1 MTNTNEEKINKLLD
15 FPYDAFLMVRLEYVQ
30 ILGDELEA
38 KLLRIIEKYVDMER
52 RRIYQ
57 KTVNSAATNGQVAEI
72 TKDVWVPI
80 SYRLFMN
87 DLFGTVTS
95 ENTVKKAL
103 KKMIDKRIIF
113 QRFQPK
119 KKYDAPEYKIH
130 VNPLQTLLSLLTNP
144 GYQLLIPSYI
154 DTLKELPPQELT
166 PSECQEL
173 IPLAALRVSK
183 VDTNITENTNNN
195 REVITEKNNC
205 DESDTPTVAP
215 PLVGALTLPSKTEA
229 FIEKLREWRIED
241 EQPEEDITQ
250 AETVKVP
257 VVSKKGQTDDNN
269 DPHRRNT
276 ARHPSGDT
284 GVPADS
290 ILESQHSPVD
300 SKQVLHSQVQ
310 TMAEAR
316 PQGHGLEQNTSTP
329 TPAQAPSPQSE
340 QAAPGLADSAHGTR
354 EAAPQAPAQAAESAE
369 QHAHTA
375 ATTRQSAKREKK
387 AEPAKPEFT
396 PEGET
401 LYQDWCSLFHV
412 KIPRTKAIILAAND
426 LYEPIAYWS
435 GKLDIPRAEVLKRI
449 MNWQY
454 KNNANYYGEG
464 RGVKLFD
471 VHRDFEEW
479 QSAAQRKL
487 DRALRIVS
495 TDEPVPT
502 VSGRPRLDVPPEYL
516 AMMMGATS

>member
-1 MTNTNEEKINKLLD
+1 VTFDDALVYLAPHGGVPPDLDAVEVMNLAQKLWSEAHEDEWEQRAAWRALQTGLIESGVLPQSDTESQQRILTLLCLHAEPRANPSVERVVVMAETEQVWKGYPLGQPDHKIS
-15 FPYDAFLMVRLEYVQ
+15 VQ
-30 ILGDELEA
+30 YLKSGWKVLREDRSVVAPTTGPILEA
-38 KLLRIIEKYVDMER
+38 EE
-52 RRIYQ
+52 
-57 KTVNSAATNGQVAEI
+57 EI
-72 TKDVWVPI
+72 DDP
-80 SYRLFMN
+80 
-87 DLFGTVTS
+87 
-95 ENTVKKAL
+95 
-103 KKMIDKRIIF
+103 DK
-113 QRFQPK
+113 
-119 KKYDAPEYKIH
+119 
-130 VNPLQTLLSLLTNP
+130 
-144 GYQLLIPSYI
+144 
-154 DTLKELPPQELT
+154 
-166 PSECQEL
+166 
-173 IPLAALRVSK
+173 
-183 VDTNITENTNNN
+183 
-195 REVITEKNNC
+195 
-205 DESDTPTVAP
+205 
-215 PLVGALTLPSKTEA
+215 TLP
-229 FIEKLREWRIED
+229 R
-241 EQPEEDITQ
+241 
-250 AETVKVP
+250 VP
-257 VVSKKGQTDDNN
+257 VVSK
-269 DPHRRNT
+269 
-276 ARHPSGDT
+276 
-284 GVPADS
+284 
-290 ILESQHSPVD
+290 
-300 SKQVLHSQVQ
+300 
-310 TMAEAR
+310 
-316 PQGHGLEQNTSTP
+316 QNTPTP